1 MPRTVDGYENL
12 RSFEEESSNEMD
24 LASEDGNV
32 NNMFDISFQFS

>member
-1 MPRTVDGYENL
+1 MDNL
-12 RSFEEESSNEMD
+12 HFFEEESSNVMD